1 MTKKKRTSAGAAPG
15 VGRLPRNAGRGR
27 YGLTKHQALTGRK
40 GSVVNSLV
48 MGASHEPVGHHEQ
61 RDNDRIRQFFA
72 TAPVDQI
79 FVRLKERIVKESGR
93 DILEYLTLQGDH
105 AKPRIEHASG
115 PSLSTEEAGQVIGKS
130 SETVRGYVRRNLLAG
145 YTAANDP
152 TKLRVPAWQ
161 FDGAEVYEW
170 LPRLIEAFGENG
182 WPLLDFVTVER
193 VSLGKS
199 YLDLLREGE
208 VEPVITAAKRANP
221 D

>member
-1 MTKKKRTSAGAAPG
+1 MDRS
-15 VGRLPRNAGRGR
+15 
-27 YGLTKHQALTGRK
+27 YGGFIKHQGLTGRK
-40 GSVVNSLV
+40 NSVGTSLV
-48 MGASHEPVGHHEQ
+48 MGSSHGSVRHHEP
-61 RDNDRIRQFFA
+61 RDSDRIRQFFA
-72 TAPVDQI
+72 TAPVDQL

-93 DILEYLTLQGDH
+93 DILEYLTLQGDR

-130 SETVRGYVRRNLLAG
+130 SETVRGYIRKNLLAA

-161 FDGAEVYEW
+161 FDSAEVYEW
-170 LPRLIEAFGENG
+170 VPRLIEAFGDNG

-193 VSLGKS
+193 VSLGKR

-208 VEPVITAAKRANP
+208 VEPVIAAARRANP